1 VRKGQRVLFHILNAS
16 ATENIK
22 LALAGHRFLIVG
34 LDGNPVPT
42 PKTVDVLELG
52 TAERIDAIVEM
63 NNPGVW
69 ILGTPKDDD
78 RKNGMGIVVE
88 YAGSSGEARW
98 IAPPKSK
105 WDYIIFGGG
114 EPAKKPDHVIPMV
127 FGKMNGGKG
136 GFNRW
141 TINGKAYDDQGEPT
155 KLQKGLR
162 YRLALENRTDDAH
175 PLHLHR
181 NVFEL
186 TSIDGKPTSGVM
198 KDVVLI
204 KGFGRIDVDFTA
216 DQPGL
221 TLFHCHQELHMSFGF
236 MKLFDVV

>member
-1 VRKGQRVLFHILNAS
+1 
-16 ATENIK
+16 
-22 LALAGHRFLIVG
+22 
-34 LDGNPVPT
+34 
-42 PKTVDVLELG
+42 
-52 TAERIDAIVEM
+52 
-63 NNPGVW
+63 
-69 ILGTPKDDD
+69 
-78 RKNGMGIVVE
+78 MGIVVE
-88 YAGSSGEARW
+88 YADSSGEAHW
-98 IAPPKSK
+98 IAPPKSE
-105 WDYIIFGGG
+105 WDYTIFGGG
-114 EPAKKPDHVIPMV
+114 EPSKQPDHVIPMV
-127 FGKMNGGKG
+127 FGKINGGKG

-162 YRLALENRTDDAH
+162 YRLAFENRTDDAH

-186 TSIDGKPTSGVM
+186 TNIDGKPTRGVL

-204 KGFGRIDVDFTA
+204 KGFGRIEVDFSA